1 MRIMQKILP
10 ISNDFGLRSPVIRKT
25 KLPKRGIPLS
35 SHASTLRF
43 PRTKTTVG
51 ESVLGSLLV
60 SSFLFYFHFSKSM
73 FAFAVNQVSF
83 QGKQRLMGEGA
94 ASIAKSNFK
103 NTVREVKRLVGRT
116 WGSPDLEADLKRLPF
131 KCM

>member
-1 MRIMQKILP
+1 
-10 ISNDFGLRSPVIRKT
+10 
-25 KLPKRGIPLS
+25 
-35 SHASTLRF
+35 
-43 PRTKTTVG
+43 
-51 ESVLGSLLV
+51 
-60 SSFLFYFHFSKSM
+60 
-73 FAFAVNQVSF
+73 
-83 QGKQRLMGEGA
+83 MGEGA